1 MEVPLK
7 FKIGDRVE
15 VTSGNYATTVKGS
28 YGYVS
33 GQFRHP
39 EAHARGVS
47 LGYVPEEIRVEFE
60 YIPNCIMTPGMVAF
74 ISVGDLKPKPLTKL
88 ERALK

>member
-15 VTSGNYATTVKGS
+15 VTSGNYTTTVKGS

-33 GQFRHP
+33 GH
-39 EAHARGVS
+39 
-47 LGYVPEEIRVEFE
+47 GYVPEEIRVEFE
-60 YIPNCIMTPGMVAF
+60 YIPNCIMTPGMMAF